1 VLLSGGGDPGSDRAS
16 DSGQTKRPQ
25 TDSTPEPADEPTTPT
40 PGEETTPQEPAP
52 DEPAPEEPAPNVATD
67 PEEGT
72 RLDAQA
78 FRLIQQGQYEEAVPI
93 ARQAVASFPDTST
106 EMNYAFALYN
116 LGTALNRSGNPDEAI
131 QYLEKRLEISTFK
144 TDVVQAELDKARAAP
159 G

>member
-1 VLLSGGGDPGSDRAS
+1 
-16 DSGQTKRPQ
+16 RPQ

-52 DEPAPEEPAPNVATD
+52 DEPAPEEPPAGTAN
-67 PEEGT
+67 PEEGA

-144 TDVVQAELDKARAAP
+144 TDVVQAELDKARAAA